1 MSEAPATLVKK
12 SRSSF
17 YYSFL
22 FLPRP
27 RREAIHAVYALCRS
41 VDDIADEPGDLAG
54 KAERL
59 KAWRAELDRCYAGR
73 PTHPITEQL
82 RDCLS
87 RYPIP
92 RSYFEELLAGVE
104 MDLSITRY
112 PTFADLYRYCYR
124 VASVVG
130 LICIEIFGYSREITK
145 EYAVNLGLAL
155 QLTNILRDLK
165 TDGLRGRIYLPQED
179 LQRFGYSEE
188 DLLQCRYTAE
198 FFPLMHFEADRAR
211 DYFRRATESLPP
223 EDRKNMVAAAI
234 MGRIY
239 RETLETIKRKD
250 YRVFED
256 RIAPSS
262 PRKLQLALTTWAQ
275 HRFSVQGSGSRVE
288 G

>member
-1 MSEAPATLVKK
+1 MTEAPATLVKK

-22 FLPRP
+22 FLPKP
-27 RREAIHAVYALCRS
+27 KREAIYAIYALCRS
-41 VDDIADEPGDLAG
+41 VDDIADDPGDVAE

-59 KAWRAELDRCYAGR
+59 KAWREELDRCYTGR

-92 RSYFEELLAGVE
+92 QVYFEALLAGVE
-104 MDLSITRY
+104 MDLTINRY
-112 PTFADLYRYCYR
+112 PTFDDLYRYCYR

-130 LICIEIFGYSREITK
+130 LICIEIFGYRREQTK

-165 TDGLRGRIYLPQED
+165 TDGQRGRIYLPQED
-179 LQRFGYSEE
+179 LQRFGYAEE
-188 DLLQCRYTAE
+188 DLLHCRYTPA
-198 FFPLMHFEADRAR
+198 FLPLMQYEADRAR
-211 DYFRRATESLPP
+211 QYFGQAARSLPP
-223 EDRKNMVAAAI
+223 EDRKNMVSAEI

-239 RETLETIKRKD
+239 RETLEAIEKKNF
-250 YRVFED
+250 RVFED
-256 RIAPSS
+256 RIALSS
-262 PRKLQLALTTWAQ
+262 ARKIQLALSTWAQ
-275 HRFSVQGSGSRVE
+275 NRLTVHSS
-288 G
+288 